1 MKKRKFY
8 LEDPGIIWI
17 WWTPLR
23 SQRKNIPNSLP
34 RWWNLCH
41 IHISPT
47 FSGWNI
53 SNKNC
58 FETTYTP
65 APMNRYWGPKMKVSN
80 SSSNHH
86 FSGTN
91 YSSLDLLAPKKAP
104 LFSHLC
110 HHPQARSIEKKKNN
124 RPLRLGLR
132 DPSCKEARPRLRLK
146 RETRHRGYSFVSPMK
161 SDSCGAKKPW
171 DAKPAPPRMQNS
183 WDCSP

>member
-1 MKKRKFY
+1 MKKTTMPGSSRYVTFPPFGSFLVKKRKFY

-41 IHISPT
+41 IHIFPNL
-47 FSGWNI
+47 FGM
-53 SNKNC
+53 KHLKQEL

-110 HHPQARSIEKKKNN
+110 HHPQPRSIEKKKQ
-124 RPLRLGLR
+124 P
-132 DPSCKEARPRLRLK
+132 PTSARSTGPVLQGSK
-146 RETRHRGYSFVSPMK
+146 ATATP
-161 SDSCGAKKPW
+161 
-171 DAKPAPPRMQNS
+171 
-183 WDCSP
+183 